1 MSTARRAPRRRPPE
15 GPAGEPKFPK
25 SDILMTPLREIRLR
39 LATRVLAVAAVAFVL
54 GHGVP
59 ARADAGPDTVVATID
74 GTPITE
80 GDLAAAAQEFGQQL
94 AQIPPEQRR
103 ATLIQILVELRL
115 AATAAEKEG
124 LDKNAM
130 VATHLAFVRDR
141 VLRSEYLR
149 EKVVANVNDAAV
161 KKRFDEQVAK
171 FVPEDEVHVSHIL
184 VKTEAEA
191 KAVIADLD
199 KGGDFAAIAKEK
211 SQDPGSAPSGGDI
224 GFIGKGKTVKPFED
238 AAFALEVGKYTE
250 TPVQTQ
256 FGWHVIKLQEKRK
269 QPAPTIDQAAPGI
282 RQQLIEETVEAELAK
297 LKAAAKIDIVPEA
310 PAPAP
315 AAPDATAPAPAAPD
329 ATAPAAPADKPAQ

>member
-1 MSTARRAPRRRPPE
+1 L
-15 GPAGEPKFPK
+15 
-25 SDILMTPLREIRLR
+25 D
-39 LATRVLAVAAVAFVL
+39 
-54 GHGVP
+54 
-59 ARADAGPDTVVATID
+59 
-74 GTPITE
+74 
-80 GDLAAAAQEFGQQL
+80 
-94 AQIPPEQRR
+94 QRR
-103 ATLIQILVELRL
+103 ATLVQILIELRL
-115 AATAAEKEG
+115 AATAAQKEG

-149 EKVVANVNDAAV
+149 EKVVANVNDDAV
-161 KKRFDEQVAK
+161 KKRFDEQTAK

-184 VKTEAEA
+184 VKTEDEA

-238 AAFALEVGKYTE
+238 AAFALDVGKYTE

-269 QPAPTIDQAAPGI
+269 QPAPTLDQSASAI
-282 RQQLIEETVEAELAK
+282 RQQLIEETVEAELTK

-310 PAPAP
+310 PPAPAP
-315 AAPDATAPAPAAPD
+315 AAPGAAAPAAPAPD